1 MDISSS
7 VVSEVS
13 LLQLSQ
19 ETDSK
24 VLNLRRL
31 TVGSGASVSRD
42 GI

>member
-1 MDISSS
+1 MDISNS
-7 VVSEVS
+7 VVTEAF

-31 TVGSGASVSRD
+31 KVGADASVSRD